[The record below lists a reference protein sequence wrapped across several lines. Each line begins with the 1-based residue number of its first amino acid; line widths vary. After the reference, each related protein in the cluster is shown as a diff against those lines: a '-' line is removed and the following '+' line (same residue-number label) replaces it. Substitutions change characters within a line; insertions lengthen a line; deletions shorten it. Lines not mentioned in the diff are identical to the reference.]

1 MKRRSRSLPGIV
13 SVAVALGVFAAA
25 PASAEKVMR
34 WTSQGDALTLDPH
47 AQNEGPTIAI
57 NGMIYESLVTRDPA
71 LKLEPELA
79 ESWSIEKD
87 GWVFKLRKGV
97 KFHDGADF
105 TAEDV
110 AFSIA
115 RAKHKAS
122 DYKKQV
128 QSIEEVKVID
138 DHTIKFI
145 TKGTNPILPN
155 QLTSLYIMDSGWAK
169 ANKVEAPQDFAAKEE
184 TFAVRNTNGTGPFK
198 LVSRAPD
205 EKTVFV
211 ANSSWWGK
219 GKFPGNIDKIEYRP
233 IANAATR
240 VAALLSREVDFVLDP
255 SVQDIKRLKATDGLQ
270 VKTTA
275 QVRVIFFGLDQGS
288 AELRTSNIKGK
299 NPFADVNVRM
309 AMNLAMD
316 RKAIQRVIMDGL
328 SAPAGMITSPGVLG
342 NTPELDKPYGFDVA
356 KSKELMK
363 KAGYADGFS
372 VQLDCPNNRYVND
385 EKICQAAVAML
396 AKIGIKVKLEAIPKA
411 QHFPKVKKRSTDFYM
426 LGWGVPTLDSHY
438 VFSYLLDKDG
448 SWNATGY
455 DNAKVNEITKAI
467 ANETDLDK
475 RTKMIGDAWKQVR
488 ADAPYVPL
496 HHQVLAWGMSAKVD
510 IPISRDDAFRP
521 RFYVMK

>member
-1 MKRRSRSLPGIV
+1 MKRGSRTLTGIV
-13 SVAVALGVFAAA
+13 SATVALSVLAAA

-47 AQNEGPTIAI
+47 SQNEGPTIAI
-57 NGMIYESLVTRDPA
+57 NGIVYESLVTRDPA

-79 ESWSIEKD
+79 ESWKIED
-87 GWVFKLRKGV
+87 NGWVFKLRKGV

-110 AFSIA
+110 VFSFK
-115 RAKHKAS
+115 RAMHKAS
-122 DYKKQV
+122 DFKKQV
-128 QSIEEVKVID
+128 QGIEEVKVID
-138 DHTIKFI
+138 DHTIKLV

-155 QLTSLYIMDSGWAK
+155 QLTSLFIMDSGWAK

-184 TFAVRNTNGTGPFK
+184 TFAVRNANGTGPFK

-211 ANSSWWGK
+211 ANAKWWGK

-255 SVQDIKRLKATDGLQ
+255 SVQDIKRLKSTDGLQ
-270 VKTTA
+270 VVSTA
-275 QVRVIFFGLDQGS
+275 QNRAIFFGLDQGA
-288 AELRTSNIKGK
+288 AELRSSNIKGK

-309 AMNLAMD
+309 AMNLAID

-328 SAPAGMITSPGVLG
+328 SVPAGMITSPGVLG
-342 NTPELDKPYGFDVA
+342 NTPELDKPYGFDLA
-356 KSKELMK
+356 KAKDLMK

-372 VQLDCPNNRYVND
+372 VQLDCPNNRYIND
-385 EKICQAAVAML
+385 EKICQAAVSML

-411 QHFPKVKKRSTDFYM
+411 QHFPKIQKRVTDFYM

-455 DNAKVNEITKAI
+455 NNAKVNEVTKVI
-467 ANETDLDK
+467 ATEPDIPK
-475 RTKMIGDAWKQVR
+475 RTKMIDDAWKQVR
-488 ADAPYVPL
+488 ADAPYIPM
-496 HHQVLAWGMSAKVD
+496 HHQVLAWGMSKNVTM
-510 IPISRDDAFRP
+510 PISRDDAFRP